1 MCYQIHQS
9 LGRNHFYIKLFA
21 IVILFLGEVFISPSM
36 GQVFNP
42 WGPPPND
49 KNIDANFL
57 RKIANHFSAEV
68 AIGYGSTRY
77 RQNLDQYQ
85 IYSNNTNLYLL
96 AEDTLGN
103 IVGVGNWLNKPMVT
117 DSINISSAVNYRS
130 NLNESDPNRNYVID
144 SLEKRLVG
152 GGNAI
157 PIHLKIHF
165 NYNRFRIGAGATFE
179 FNSKANLNLKGF
191 PDFIANYESD
201 FSRFLTRKYY
211 LTAGF
216 HYYDFWDFS
225 YFADIEYGNFR
236 LSESAFPTANVS
248 TSNYWNLS
256 FPIEKN
262 FSEYFRLVLRPSVDL
277 KSINTVMPTGQSIK
291 TNMWNLQ
298 FQVGLRVSFPL
309 FKKCPISNCE
319 AQKEHHHIDKKFR
332 GQPIYKWQNPKV
344 GENHPYNLNEK
355 RESFPFLKRK

>member
-1 MCYQIHQS
+1 M
-9 LGRNHFYIKLFA
+9 
-21 IVILFLGEVFISPSM
+21 LFLGVFVIMPSK

-42 WGPPPND
+42 WGPPLND
-49 KNIDANFL
+49 PDIEANFF
-57 RKIANHFSAEV
+57 RKIASHFSAEV

-77 RQNLDQYQ
+77 RQNLDEYR
-85 IYSNNTNLYLL
+85 IYSNSSDLYLL
-96 AEDTLGN
+96 AEDSLGYT
-103 IVGVGNWLNKPMVT
+103 VGISNWLNRPFTT
-117 DSINISSAVNYRS
+117 DTLNTSSAILYQS
-130 NLNESDPNRNYVID
+130 NSNESDQSRNYVID

-157 PIHLKIHF
+157 PVHLKVHF
-165 NYNRFRIGAGATFE
+165 NYSRFRLGAGATFE
-179 FNSKANLNLKGF
+179 INSKASLRLKGF
-191 PDFIANYESD
+191 PDYIANYESD
-201 FSRFLTRKYY
+201 FSRFFTRKYY
-211 LTAGF
+211 LTAGV

-236 LSESAFPTANVS
+236 LSESAFPGSNVS
-248 TSNYWNLS
+248 TSNYWNIS

-262 FSEYFRLVLRPSVDL
+262 FSEYFRLVMRPSVDL
-277 KSINTVMPTGQSIK
+277 KSINTFLPTGQSIK

-298 FQVGLRVSFPL
+298 FQVGVRVSFPL

-344 GENHPYNLNEK
+344 GENDPYNLNEK
-355 RESFPFLKRK
+355 REAFPFLKRK

>member
-1 MCYQIHQS
+1 MV
-9 LGRNHFYIKLFA
+9 GGFA
-21 IVILFLGEVFISPSM
+21 ISPAL

-49 KNIDANFL
+49 TNIDANFF
-57 RKIANHFSAEV
+57 RKIASHFSAEV

-77 RQNLDQYQ
+77 RQNLDDYE
-85 IYSNNTNLYLL
+85 IYSNNSQLYLL

-103 IVGVGNWLNKPMVT
+103 PVGISNWLNRPYVSDT
-117 DSINISSAVNYRS
+117 LDLSTSILYRA
-130 NLNESDPNRNYVID
+130 NLNEPDQNRSYVID
-144 SLEKRLVG
+144 SLKRRLVG
-152 GGNAI
+152 GGNVI

-165 NYNRFRIGAGATFE
+165 NYQRFRVGAGATFE
-179 FNSKANLNLKGF
+179 LNSKANLELKGF
-191 PDFIANYESD
+191 PDYIANYESD
-201 FSRFLTRKYY
+201 FSRFFTRKYY
-211 LTAGF
+211 LTAGV

-225 YFADIEYGNFR
+225 YFADVEYGNFR
-236 LSESAFPTANVS
+236 LSDSAFPSENIS
-248 TSNYWNLS
+248 TSSYWNLS
-256 FPIEKN
+256 FPVEKN
-262 FSEYFRLVLRPSVDL
+262 FSEYFRLVMRPSVDL
-277 KSINTVMPTGQSIK
+277 KSINTFLPTGQSVK

-344 GENHPYNLNEK
+344 GRNHPYNLNEK
-355 RESFPFLKRK
+355 REAFPFLKRK

>member
-1 MCYQIHQS
+1 
-9 LGRNHFYIKLFA
+9 LGGNRFNIKSFT
-21 IVILFLGEVFISPSM
+21 IIILFLGGIFISPAM

-42 WGPPPND
+42 WGAPPND
-49 KNIDANFL
+49 VDTDANFL
-57 RKIANHFSAEV
+57 RKIANYFSAEV

-77 RQNLDQYQ
+77 RQNLDGYQ
-85 IYSNNTNLYLL
+85 IYSDNSNLYLL

-103 IVGVGNWLNKPMVT
+103 TVGIGNWLNRPFVT
-117 DSINISSAVNYRS
+117 DTLDTSTAIIYQSSQ
-130 NLNESDPNRNYVID
+130 NESDQDRNYVID
-144 SLEKRLVG
+144 SLEKRLIG

-165 NYNRFRIGAGATFE
+165 NYDRFRIGAGATFE
-179 FNSKANLNLKGF
+179 INSKANLNLKGF
-191 PDFIANYESD
+191 PDYISNYESD
-201 FSRFLTRKYY
+201 FSRFFTRKYY
-211 LTAGF
+211 LTAGV

-236 LSESAFPTANVS
+236 LSDSAFPSGNVT
-248 TSNYWNLS
+248 TSNYWNIS
-256 FPIEKN
+256 FPIERN
-262 FSEYFRLVLRPSVDL
+262 FSEYFRLVMRPSVDL
-277 KSINTVMPTGQSIK
+277 KSISTVVPTGQSIK

-309 FKKCPISNCE
+309 FKRCPISNCE

-355 RESFPFLKRK
+355 REAFPFLKRK

>member
-1 MCYQIHQS
+1 M
-9 LGRNHFYIKLFA
+9 
-21 IVILFLGEVFISPSM
+21 LFLGAFVIMPAK

-49 KNIDANFL
+49 PDIKASFL
-57 RKIANHFSAEV
+57 RKMANYFSAEV
-68 AIGYGSTRY
+68 AVGYGSTRY
-77 RQNLDQYQ
+77 RQNLDDFQ
-85 IYSNNTNLYLL
+85 IYSNNSNLYLL
-96 AEDTLGN
+96 AEDSLGN
-103 IVGVGNWLNKPMVT
+103 TVGIRNWLNRPFTT
-117 DSINISSAVNYRS
+117 DTLNTASAILYQS
-130 NLNESDPNRNYVID
+130 NSNESDQNRNYVID

-157 PIHLKIHF
+157 PVHLKIHF
-165 NYNRFRIGAGATFE
+165 NYSRFRIGAGATFE
-179 FNSKANLNLKGF
+179 INSKANLRLKGF
-191 PDFIANYESD
+191 PDYIANYDSD
-201 FSRFLTRKYY
+201 FSRFFTRKYY
-211 LTAGF
+211 LTAGV

-236 LSESAFPTANVS
+236 LSESAFPAGNVS
-248 TSNYWNLS
+248 TSNYWNIS

-262 FSEYFRLVLRPSVDL
+262 FSEYFRLVMRPSLDL
-277 KSINTVMPTGQSIK
+277 KSINTVMPTGQTIK

-298 FQVGLRVSFPL
+298 FQLGVRVSFPL

-355 RESFPFLKRK
+355 REAFPFLKRK